1 MATKRPTI
9 KNSKI
14 TATNYTEYIQQI
26 LKNEF
31 EYCRTDV
38 VYWANNYCVIEDKDS
53 PEIIIP
59 FKGWEAQNQTL
70 RDFEKNRLNL
80 ILKARQ
86 MGITWIALYFCTHD
100 LIFNLGHTVVALSK
114 TEDDAKELV
123 RRMSVI
129 LDNMPEIMQGG
140 GLTWKATSLSIAI
153 TDDKGKLISTFKAFP
168 ASPAAGRSFTGN
180 ILLLDEWAFQ
190 EFADEIWTS
199 AYPTINRP
207 TGGKVIGLS
216 TIKKGTLFE
225 RLWTEDNAFNK
236 IFLSVF
242 SDPRRTKEWYESTAK
257 DLGAKVKQEYPR
269 TAEEALSNLGGSF
282 FNEFDYELH
291 TCEPFVIPDDWT
303 IYNTMDY
310 GLDMFAHYKVAIDND
325 NIAYV
330 FHEIYQSNL
339 IISDAAS
346 KVKLAESVERE
357 DGTVEDWYLPRAR
370 LAPPDLWNRSQ
381 ETGKSRALL
390 FYENG
395 LELTQSNNDRAAGW
409 AQVKELL
416 KERTAPDGTKYSK
429 IKIFRTCTNLIRTLP
444 QLLIDEKNPNDCA
457 KEPHELTHAP
467 DALRYFAIYWTQPP
481 EPKQRQK
488 VKYRPDQLED
498 YYNARSEEERQAII
512 RKYGEPEL

>member
-1 MATKRPTI
+1 MADKKTKI
-9 KNSKI
+9 NA
-14 TATNYTEYIQQI
+14 ATYNDYLERI
-26 LKNEF
+26 LKDEF
-31 EYCRTDV
+31 EYCRRHV

-53 PEIIIP
+53 PKVIIP

-70 RDFEKNRLNL
+70 RDFDTHRLNL

-86 MGITWIALYFCTHD
+86 MGITWIALYYCTHD
-100 LIFNLGHTVVALSK
+100 LVFNLGHTVVALSK

-123 RRMSVI
+123 RRMTVI
-129 LDNMPEIMQGG
+129 LDNQPEILQAG
-140 GLTWKATSLSIAI
+140 GLRWTATATTVSI
-153 TDDKGKLISTFKAFP
+153 TDGSGKIVSTFKAFP

-190 EFADEIWTS
+190 EYAEEIWTS

-225 RLWTEDNAFNK
+225 RLWTEDNAFHK

-242 SDPRRTKEWYESTAK
+242 SDPRRTQEWYDSTAA

-282 FNEFDYELH
+282 FSEFDYSLH
-291 TCEPFVIPDDWT
+291 TCEPFKIPSDWT

-310 GLDMFAHYKVAIDND
+310 GLDMFAHYKVAIDNEK
-325 NIAYV
+325 NAYV

-339 IISDAAS
+339 IISDAAA
-346 KVKLAESVERE
+346 KVLLAETVEKE
-357 DGTVEDWYLPRAR
+357 DGTTEKWYPPRER
-370 LAPPDLWNRSQ
+370 LAPPDLWNRNQ
-381 ETGKSRALL
+381 ESGKSKALV
-390 FYENG
+390 FEENG
-395 LELTQSNNDRAAGW
+395 LSLTKSNNDRTAGW
-409 AQVKELL
+409 LSVKELL
-416 KERTAPDGTKYSK
+416 KPRMAPDGTIYAKL
-429 IKIFRTCTNLIRTLP
+429 KIFRTCTNLIRTLP
-444 QLLIDEKNPNDCA
+444 QILIDEKNADDCA

-481 EPKQRQK
+481 RPEQPKR
-488 VKYRPDQLED
+488 VKYRKDLLED
-498 YYNARSEEERQAII
+498 YLNASPEERQII
-512 RKYGEPEL
+512 IKKYGEPEL